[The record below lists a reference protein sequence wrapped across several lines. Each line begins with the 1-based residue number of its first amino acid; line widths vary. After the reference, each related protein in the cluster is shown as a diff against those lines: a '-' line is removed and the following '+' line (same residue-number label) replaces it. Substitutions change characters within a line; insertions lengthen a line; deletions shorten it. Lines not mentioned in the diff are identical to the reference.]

1 MKWYQR
7 LPVKL
12 AILFYITFAL
22 TVISFAIIS
31 IWAIREN
38 THRSVRESLVFNANF
53 WESYLKRESAMG
65 TSLPQEEKSLS
76 DFSAHFG
83 IRLSL
88 IDSAGLVLFD
98 SSVPQNQ
105 LKNLE
110 NHLSRPE
117 IQQSLKE
124 PFGEN
129 IRKSKS
135 VDISL
140 FYVAK
145 HLPGTIHINDL
156 GSVSFIRVSYTLSS
170 LNDYYRTYM
179 IVILVVSILLLIGGI
194 VIYKYLADR
203 FAEPVLKMV
212 NVARQITKGELQERI
227 EVTSSD
233 ELGFLGKS
241 INTMAE
247 KLVDDIKK
255 LKKLERVRSEFL
267 ANTSHELKTPIFTIQ
282 GFVETLLDGAID
294 DHEVNRSFLLKI
306 HKNSIHLNNLVSD
319 LIEISKIE
327 TGELKM
333 NFEQVDLEE
342 LVDDVFDSLVDKA
355 TERGIHLETDFQTS
369 DLKIWADPVRLRQVF
384 TNLIDNAI
392 KYSDRG
398 SVCVRAEKVKYNEL
412 KISVSDNGV
421 GIPEEHLGRIFERF
435 YRIDKHRSKDL
446 GGTGLGLAIVKH
458 ILEAHHTKIKVVSK
472 PGEGTTFSFTMI
484 MKPVSSPELEM
495 EDEE

>member
-7 LPVKL
+7 LPVRL

-38 THRSVRESLVFNANF
+38 THRSVRESLIFNANF
-53 WESYLKRESAMG
+53 WESYLKRESALG
-65 TSLPQEEKSLS
+65 TPFALEQQALS
-76 DFSAHFG
+76 DYASHFG

-88 IDSAGLVLFD
+88 IDSSGQVLFD
-98 SSVPQNQ
+98 SSVPLNH
-105 LKNLE
+105 LKTLE
-110 NHLSRPE
+110 NHLHRPE
-117 IQQSLKE
+117 IQQSLISGL
-124 PFGEN
+124 GED

-140 FYVAK
+140 FYIAK
-145 HLPGTIHINDL
+145 HLPGTISLRDL
-156 GSVSFIRVSYTLSS
+156 GQISFIRVSYALSS
-170 LNDYYRTYM
+170 LNDYYMTYM
-179 IVILVVSILLLIGGI
+179 IVILVVSCILLVGGI

-203 FAEPVLKMV
+203 FAGPVLKMV
-212 NVARQITKGELQERI
+212 NVARQITRGELQERI
-227 EVTSSD
+227 AITSSD

-255 LKKLERVRSEFL
+255 LEKLERVRSEFL

-282 GFVETLLDGAID
+282 GFVETLLDGAIND
-294 DHEVNRSFLLKI
+294 TEVNRNFLQKI
-306 HKNSIHLNNLVSD
+306 HKNSIHLNSLVSD

-333 NFEQVDLEE
+333 NFEQVNLEE
-342 LVDDVFDSLVDKA
+342 LVEDVFDSLVDKA
-355 TERGIHLETDFQTS
+355 NERGIHLKTDYQTS

-392 KYSDRG
+392 KYSDQG
-398 SVCVRAEKVKYNEL
+398 SVTVHAEKTGQNEL
-412 KISVSDNGV
+412 NISVSDNGV
-421 GIPEEHLGRIFERF
+421 GIPDEHIGRVFERF
-435 YRIDKHRSKDL
+435 YRVDKHRSKDM

-458 ILEAHHTKIKVVSK
+458 ILEAHHSTVKVKSN
-472 PGEGTTFSFTMI
+472 PGSGTIFSFKLI
-484 MKPVSSPELEM
+484 IEPISSPELEM
-495 EDEE
+495 EDEK